1 MKLYTINGTYPD
13 TNFHFTVT
21 CETLGASSSVHQH
34 TIANIT
40 SLQNALDAIPIA
52 ATAIIVG
59 GTVFSRNEDE
69 DDKVNGL
76 YAWTNVNTTYKT
88 STEVP
93 TSSTNIYSSEG
104 NLIAGTTVSAYVVGH
119 THTCLDCFIGND
131 DKKVYG
137 DVVLSSD
144 NATLTIASDT
154 ISISYTSPQT
164 GIVAGILDNNNNDT
178 VGIFQFYHGDIRDL
192 PEGMDTN
199 VLTI

>member
-21 CETLGASSSVHQH
+21 CETLGASPSIHQH
-34 TIANIT
+34 VITNIA
-40 SLQNALDAIPIA
+40 SLQNTLDAIPIA
-52 ATAIIVG
+52 TTAIVIG

-76 YAWTNVNTTYKT
+76 YAWTNANTTYKT
-88 STEVP
+88 PTEVP

-104 NLIAGTTVSAYVVGH
+104 NLISGTTVSTYVVGH
-119 THTCLDCFIGND
+119 THTCLAYFIGND
-131 DKKVYG
+131 DEKVYG

-144 NATLTIASDT
+144 NATLTIASGT
-154 ISISYTSPQT
+154 VNISYTSPRT
-164 GIVAGILDNNNNDT
+164 GTVAGILDNNNNDSI
-178 VGIFQFYHGDIRDL
+178 GIFQFYHGDIRDL

-199 VLTI
+199 ILTI